1 MNLLEKKEYCG
12 FIKRI
17 MKVLRKIKRW
27 IINYIY
33 IYFFLLAVADED
45 KVLFKG
51 ENTYVLN
58 AFVIN
63 IIAAWDKV
71 SLVFWK
77 TSLPGNYSMLAIE
90 LVLMPFLALFVIV
103 LFYILFF

>member
-1 MNLLEKKEYCG
+1 M
-12 FIKRI
+12 
-17 MKVLRKIKRW
+17 
-27 IINYIY
+27 
-33 IYFFLLAVADED
+33 ADEE

-51 ENTYVLN
+51 ENTYVHN

-63 IIAAWDKV
+63 IFTVCDKV